1 MFDHLKMKMN
11 IMLHLIGKYNKY
23 EFENEK
29 GKIGNVFSSILKFH
43 YEYLKMVFSS
53 QSRIMF
59 FLLK

>member
-1 MFDHLKMKMN
+1 MN